1 MVFGWSRF
9 RAGSNK
15 PDARGTYRDSCEPWA
30 HNIKFVVLFERGFVM
45 RMRQHSRRSAGFT
58 LVELLVVMAIIA
70 VLIGLLLPAIQ
81 KAREAAA
88 RTGCTNNCKQMALA
102 CLNYESAN
110 RYFPIGDFR
119 NTSAPGGAGTSY
131 PVGYPA
137 GFPYNATVN
146 WNSLI
151 LPYIEAQSVS
161 ALYNYNADWCSDQ
174 NVAAI
179 GFQVKVFQCP
189 STPFFSRMDSSGMEG
204 PIAGSAISTFTL
216 TGAVGGTT
224 PPSDPAGFCTDY
236 FSINSVNDNVV
247 VTWPQYFSPGLV
259 AYATANQGNSTLD
272 FYGPATGVMTRGANG
287 VSKVSDITDGTSN
300 TMLFTE
306 SAGRPNQ
313 YGLNNQFIGALNPG
327 EGRWADPNGGM
338 KIKGSN
344 ANTIGALVTNPP
356 GLHDKKNLAMDTC
369 SMNCNN
375 VNEPY
380 SFHGS
385 GCNFAFADGS
395 VHFLANGT
403 PVWLLGQLA
412 TKAGSEPFQQGSVP

>member
-1 MVFGWSRF
+1 
-9 RAGSNK
+9 
-15 PDARGTYRDSCEPWA
+15 
-30 HNIKFVVLFERGFVM
+30 M
-45 RMRQHSRRSAGFT
+45 RMNKGTRHPAGFT
-58 LVELLVVMAIIA
+58 LVELLVVMAIMA
-70 VLIGLLLPAIQ
+70 VLIGLLLPAVQ
-81 KAREAAA
+81 KAREAAS
-88 RTGCTNNCKQMALA
+88 RTACTNNCKQLALA
-102 CLNYESAN
+102 CLNYESAT

-119 NTSAPGGAGTSY
+119 NTSNPGGLG
-131 PVGYPA
+131 GYPNGYPT
-137 GFPYNATVN
+137 GFPNNATVN
-146 WNSLI
+146 WKAVI
-151 LPYIEAQSVS
+151 LPFLEASSVAS
-161 ALYNYNADWCSDQ
+161 LYNYNADWCSDQ

-189 STPFFSRMDSSGMEG
+189 STPSFSRQDSSGMEG
-204 PIAGSAISTFTL
+204 PIAGSGISTFNV

-224 PPSDPAGFCTDY
+224 PKSDPAGFCTDY

-247 VTWPQYFSPGLV
+247 NSWPQYFSPALV
-259 AYATANQGNSTLD
+259 AYAGSNVGNSTLD
-272 FYGPATGVMTRGANG
+272 FYGPATGVLTRGING
-287 VSKVSDITDGTSN
+287 VTRVTDIADGTSN
-300 TMLFTE
+300 TALFTE

-313 YGLNNQFIGALNPG
+313 YGMGNQFIGSLNPG
-327 EGRWADPNGGM
+327 EGRWADPNGEL

-344 ANTIGALVTNPP
+344 PNTVGGLVTVPP
-356 GLHDKKNLAMDTC
+356 GLHDKINLNMNTC

-412 TKAGSEPFQQGSVP
+412 TKAGSEPFQQGSIP